1 MPLVH
6 TNNVGI
12 FAGVSKQAVELR
24 LPNHCEEMLNCY
36 PTIEN
41 GTRRRNPTMQISST
55 ISTEDNQFLYAYD
68 RGLSGETAEQYVI
81 TIDDTNG
88 LKVFDVYSNEYKT
101 VTYSGNAAKYLYSSN
116 PEIGF
121 SAMTIKDTT
130 YIVNRDIIPAIGGDV
145 SLLVNN
151 SLLTMDMTG
160 YSKTVVIGSYVVNKT
175 LTHLA
180 PARIKTYKYTY
191 LTKTY
196 YAISSVG
203 ATTTITVDGVSVK
216 YTTKVINDG
225 YNIYPETLSEYRTN
239 IARLLTSKLG
249 NGYRVVVTA
258 TNGITIYDLSGTA
271 LTVSTAI
278 TFPTAVILNPPAITK
293 AKLVG
298 TAWIYDSEANNGSNP
313 FTVSYSTS
321 YESVDG
327 TVVYNKIAFI
337 WIKQVSIDTAF
348 PYTFTLTLKETN
360 GTVIGTTTSAAT
372 TANGVASALST
383 WANGLADFTS
393 VSEGTVVKITRDS
406 GAEFDVVMSDTYGS
420 QASSAFKGTVSQM
433 SDVPK
438 TFPFR
443 DTILKVSGVERADSN
458 AYWVKYDG
466 NSWIEWRSPFMR
478 YVINKDTMPHMLVR
492 NPDFTFT
499 LQAGSWKDILVGDED
514 SQVIPE
520 FIGSPIKDMF
530 FIGGRLGILTANGI
544 SLSQQGDLTNFF
556 RTTVLSLLD
565 DSAISTY
572 VDSTKSV
579 GLEYAV
585 ELQSSIVLFGDKL
598 QFALDGSKGIT
609 PSTISVQPISG
620 FEINRNVKPI
630 SSGDSIF
637 FLVSKNN
644 YSSLM
649 EMNKTTISMNIRA
662 NDVSA
667 HVPNYINSDI
677 MQIVA
682 SQRDNV
688 VFLRSRTQKNILW
701 VYKHFGTEQEK
712 KQMAWSKWEFSM
724 DISSIFVFD
733 KHLYMFGSRYDS
745 TVPLEEFSLVGV
757 WDDTKYWIDETYWV
771 DVDLLKTPSF
781 EIINIDSYDIG
792 SDFRDNG
799 TIRYNSEVELSEWFL
814 AKDSV
819 KEITGNLML
828 KTLGV
833 ASEPNSS
840 FYLVITDK
848 ERNTSRSIPA
858 IYTVDRRPYIS
869 GNSKNMRIKII
880 STNGDGF
887 QINAISTEGQ
897 YNVRSKRI

>member
-12 FAGVSKQAVELR
+12 FAGVSKQATELR
-24 LPNHCEEMLNCY
+24 LPSHCEEMINCY

-41 GTRRRNPTMQISST
+41 GTRRRSPTMQISST
-55 ISTEDNQFLYAYD
+55 ISTEDNQFMYAYD
-68 RGLSGETAEQYVI
+68 RGLSGETTEQYTI

-88 LKVFDVYSNEYKT
+88 LKVFDVYSNEYRT
-101 VTYSGNAAKYLYSSN
+101 VTYSGNAASYLHNSN

-130 YIVNRDIIPAIGGDV
+130 YIVNRDIIPKIGGDV
-145 SLLVNN
+145 PTLINN
-151 SLLTMDMTG
+151 SLLSMNMTG
-160 YSKTVVIGSYVVNKT
+160 YSKTVIYSKYANTKT
-175 LTHLA
+175 LSHLA
-180 PARIKTYKYTY
+180 PARIKTYKYSFWLST
-191 LTKTY
+191 L

-203 ATTTITVDGVSVK
+203 ATTTVTVDGVVVK
-216 YTTKVINDG
+216 YTTKVKNDG

-239 IARLLTSKLG
+239 IASLLSSKLG
-249 NGYRVVVTA
+249 SGYRVAVTA
-258 TNGITIYDLSGTA
+258 TTGITVYDLSGTA

-278 TFPTAVILNPPAITK
+278 SFPTTVTLNPPAITK
-293 AKLVG
+293 YKAITSTWV
-298 TAWIYDSEANNGSNP
+298 YDSEANNGSNP
-313 FTVSYSTS
+313 FAVSYATS
-321 YESVDG
+321 YESING
-327 TVVYNKIAFI
+327 TVVYDKLAFI

-372 TANGVASALST
+372 TANGVASALAS
-383 WANGLADFTS
+383 WANGLADFTA
-393 VSEGTVVKITRDS
+393 VAEGTVAKITRDS

-420 QASSAFKGTVSQM
+420 QASSAFKGTISQM
-433 SDVPK
+433 ADIPK

-458 AYWVKYDG
+458 AYWIKYDG
-466 NSWIEWRSPFMR
+466 NSWIEWRSPFLK
-478 YVINKDTMPHMLVR
+478 YVVNKDTMPHMLVR
-492 NPDFTFT
+492 NSDFTFT
-499 LQAGSWKDILVGDED
+499 LQAGTWKDVLVGDED
-514 SQVIPE
+514 SQVMPE
-520 FIGSPIKDMF
+520 FIGNPIKDMF
-530 FIGGRLGILTANGI
+530 FIGGRLGILTANGV

-572 VDSTKSV
+572 VDSSKSV

-585 ELQSSIVLFGDKL
+585 ELQSNIVLFGDKL

-609 PSTISVQPISG
+609 PSTLSIQPISG

-667 HVPNYINSDI
+667 HVPNYISNDI

-688 VFLRSRTQKNILW
+688 VFLRSRSEKNILW
-701 VYKHFGTEQEK
+701 VYKHFGTEQKQE
-712 KQMAWSKWEFSM
+712 QMAWSKWEFSM
-724 DISSIFVFD
+724 ELSSIFVFD
-733 KHLYMFGSRYDS
+733 KHLYLFGSRYDS
-745 TVPLEEFSLVGV
+745 TVPLEEFSLVGA
-757 WDDTKYWIDETYWV
+757 WDDSKYWIDETYWV
-771 DVDLLKTPSF
+771 DTELSKTPSF
-781 EIINIDSYDIG
+781 EILNIDSYDIG

-799 TIRYNSEVELSEWFL
+799 TIRYNSEVELSEWSL

-828 KTLGV
+828 KTLGI

-840 FYLVITDK
+840 FYLVVTDK

-858 IYTVDRRPYIS
+858 VYTVDRRPYIS
-869 GNSKNMRIKII
+869 GNAKNMSIKII
-880 STNGDGF
+880 STDGNGF

-897 YNVRSKRI
+897 YNVRSKRV